1 MAFGSFWVD
10 SWSCSAFMN
19 VTHKLTKLADGSALK
34 SAGNAFDRWRQPI
47 NPEKVLEQIDQA
59 GLDQIRVRHAVPG
72 ERTHW
77 PKYLDA
83 PRWTRL
89 NIRRAQELRLK
100 LRPKPLRILDLGS
113 GAGYFLLVAKYLGH
127 SGIGL
132 DIADPEMYGE
142 MFELF
147 GFQRVIWEINA
158 YQRLPDLG
166 EKFDLVTAFSICF
179 NGHKR
184 PDLWGPKEWEFFL
197 DDLHTHVLKP
207 SGEIFLGMNPE
218 EDGSFYDSKLKDFF
232 RQRGAR
238 IDRSKIWFR
247 GDQ

>member
-1 MAFGSFWVD
+1 
-10 SWSCSAFMN
+10 MN
-19 VTHKLTKLADGSALK
+19 VTQKLGKLTDGSALI
-34 SAGNAFDRWRQPI
+34 SAGAAFDRWRQPI
-47 NPEKVLEQIDQA
+47 NPEKVLEQVNPA
-59 GLDQIRVRHAVPG
+59 GLERIRARYAVPG
-72 ERTHW
+72 EKTHW
-77 PKYLDA
+77 PKYLEA
-83 PRWTRL
+83 SRWIRL

-127 SGIGL
+127 SGTGL
-132 DIADPEMYGE
+132 DIADPEMYTE

-147 GFQRVIWEINA
+147 GFQRVIWEINP

-184 PDLWGPKEWEFFL
+184 ADLWGPKEWDFFL
-197 DDLHTHVLKP
+197 DHLYSRILKSP
-207 SGEIFLGMNPE
+207 GEIFLGMNPE
-218 EDGSFYDSKLKDFF
+218 EDGSFYSQELREFFLK
-232 RQRGAR
+232 RGAR

-247 GDQ
+247 

>member
-1 MAFGSFWVD
+1 
-10 SWSCSAFMN
+10 MN
-19 VTHKLTKLADGSALK
+19 VTHKLSKLTNGSALI

-47 NPEKVLEQIDQA
+47 NPERVVAQIDQA
-59 GLDQIRVRHAVPG
+59 GLERIRTRYAVPG

-83 PRWTRL
+83 PRWIRL

-113 GAGYFLLVAKYLGH
+113 GAGYFLLVARHLGH

-147 GFQRVIWEINA
+147 RFQRVIWEINA
-158 YQRLPDLG
+158 SQRLPDLG

-184 PDLWGPKEWEFFL
+184 SDLWGPKEWEFFL
-197 DDLHTHVLKP
+197 DDLHTRILKP
-207 SGEIFLGMNPE
+207 PGEIFLGMNPE
-218 EDGSFYDSKLKDFF
+218 QDGSFYNSELKGFF
-232 RQRGAR
+232 LERGAR
-238 IDRSKIWFR
+238 IDRSKVWFR
-247 GDQ
+247 GVSNQ

>member
-1 MAFGSFWVD
+1 MASGSFWVD
-10 SWSCSAFMN
+10 AWCRSAFMN
-19 VTHKLTKLADGSALK
+19 VTHKLSKLTDGSALI

-47 NPEKVLEQIDQA
+47 KPERVLEQVDQS
-59 GLDQIRVRHAVPG
+59 GLERIRDRYAVPG

-83 PRWTRL
+83 PRWIRL

-142 MFELF
+142 MSELF
-147 GFQRVIWEINA
+147 PFQSAICEINA
-158 YQRLPDLG
+158 YPTLPHL
-166 EKFDLVTAFSICF
+166 
-179 NGHKR
+179 
-184 PDLWGPKEWEFFL
+184 
-197 DDLHTHVLKP
+197 
-207 SGEIFLGMNPE
+207 
-218 EDGSFYDSKLKDFF
+218 
-232 RQRGAR
+232 
-238 IDRSKIWFR
+238 
-247 GDQ
+247 

>member
-1 MAFGSFWVD
+1 
-10 SWSCSAFMN
+10 MN
-19 VTHKLTKLADGSALK
+19 VTHKLAKLTDGSALI
-34 SAGNAFDRWRQPI
+34 SAGAAFDCWRQPI
-47 NPEKVLEQIDQA
+47 NPQKVLEQVNHS
-59 GLDQIRVRHAVPG
+59 GLERIRARYAVPG

-77 PKYLDA
+77 PKYLEA
-83 PRWTRL
+83 PRWIRL

-132 DIADPEMYGE
+132 DIADPEMYAE

-184 PDLWGPKEWEFFL
+184 ADLWGPKEWDFFL
-197 DDLHTHVLKP
+197 DDVYGRILKSP
-207 SGEIFLGMNPE
+207 GEIFLGMNPE
-218 EDGSFYDSKLKDFF
+218 EDGSFYSPELKEFF
-232 RQRGAR
+232 LKRGAR
-238 IDRSKIWFR
+238 IDRSKVWFR
-247 GDQ
+247 

>member
-1 MAFGSFWVD
+1 
-10 SWSCSAFMN
+10 MN
-19 VTHKLTKLADGSALK
+19 VTQKLAKLADGSALI

-47 NPEKVLEQIDQA
+47 SQEKVLEQVNHA
-59 GLDQIRVRHAVPG
+59 GLERIRTRHAVPG

-77 PKYLDA
+77 PKYLEA
-83 PRWTRL
+83 PRWIRL
-89 NIRRAQELRLK
+89 NIRRAQELHLK

-179 NGHKR
+179 NGHKQS
-184 PDLWGPKEWEFFL
+184 DLWGPKEWDFFL
-197 DDLHTHVLKP
+197 EDLYTRILKSP
-207 SGEIFLGMNPE
+207 GEIFLGMNPE
-218 EDGSFYDSKLKDFF
+218 EDGSFYTPELKEFF
-232 RQRGAR
+232 LQRGAR
-238 IDRSKIWFR
+238 IDRSKVWLR
-247 GDQ
+247 